1 MDREYDLYGIIRDI
15 IIEQTRYLRH
25 YIAKVENN
33 NDPDMKGKVFVTVPA
48 LGWDTPDKGQWAIPR
63 HMHGLS
69 IPAMGEYVEV
79 YFINGSVHTMAYM
92 GIPMEVMNMIPKNYT
107 SNFDHIIFEAPGD
120 QNTTIKYNENTKQLD
135 ILAGKIVVG
144 DTNNTTETDI
154 NGTAIKFNAGTE
166 PFIKGTAAQTQL
178 NVDMQAMQT
187 LQAGINAWAPIVGD
201 GGAALKAALA
211 AFLALTMADYS
222 NILSTEIMG
231 K

>member
-1 MDREYDLYGIIRDI
+1 MHSQLPEEHWWLNMDREYDLYGIIRDI

-69 IPAMGEYVEV
+69 VPAIGEYVEV
-79 YFINGSVHTMAYM
+79 YFINGSVHSMAYIGM
-92 GIPMEVMNMIPKNYT
+92 PMEVLNMIPKNYT
-107 SNFDHIIFEAPGD
+107 SNFDHVLFEAPGD
-120 QNTTIKYNENTKQLD
+120 PNTTVKYNENTKQFD
-135 ILAGKIVVG
+135 IKATKIV
-144 DTNNTTETDI
+144 
-154 NGTAIKFNAGTE
+154 FNDGTE
-166 PFIKGTAAQTQL
+166 PFVKGTTAQTQL

-187 LQAGINAWAPIVGD
+187 LQAGINAWAPVAMD
-201 GGAALKAALA
+201 GGAALKVALA
-211 AFLALTMADYS
+211 TFLALSMADYS

>member
-166 PFIKGTAAQTQL
+166 AYVLGTALDTWMT
-178 NVDMQAMQT
+178 NT
-187 LQAGINAWAPIVGD
+187 LKVWADTHTHAFTAPAGPVGVTATPLTAP
-201 GGAALKAALA
+201 
-211 AFLALTMADYS
+211 TNY
-222 NILSTEIMG
+222 LSTAIMG